1 MFGLF
6 ILTPLGL
13 NNIPICTVNDDEN
26 SLDTLWGVGQF
37 NHLEK
42 DEVPFAKCSQPPTTA
57 PPESTVR
64 GVSPASNSVKVPP
77 PRPHSGESL
86 RPTTNYQGRGLGD
99 GGGSIQLLIQLWFF
113 KNSHEIFSL

>member
-26 SLDTLWGVGQF
+26 SLETLWGVGQF

-57 PPESTVR
+57 PLESTVR

-86 RPTTNYQGRGLGD
+86 RPTTNYQGWGLLVAY
-99 GGGSIQLLIQLWFF
+99 S
-113 KNSHEIFSL
+113 E